1 MDDLFLRKLQETD
14 FAYFRLAWDWMQQR
28 PDLYGENEGFRNYY
42 EFVSPPETLQYFGL
56 FSGRELIALA
66 SFRLEGK
73 KACRFGLIAPPRPRF
88 RAIATLLQEL
98 QRQFF
103 TDFGGEAL
111 WICVPP
117 KSHEV
122 AQKLVGWFHWK
133 PVAPG
138 LFTYTVFDFLNH
150 EQQKNTAIA
159 SHATAH

>member
-1 MDDLFLRKLQETD
+1 MELSLRKVDSSERELFLR
-14 FAYFRLAWDWMQQR
+14 AWGWMRER
-28 PDLYGENEGFRNYY
+28 PDLYGENEGFANFA
-42 EFVSPPETLQYFGL
+42 EFCAPPEVLQYFGL
-56 FSGRELIALA
+56 FDEGQLIALA

-88 RAIATLLQEL
+88 RAIAALLQEL

-103 TDFGGEAL
+103 ADFGGEAL
-111 WICVPP
+111 WVCVPP

-138 LFTYTVFDFLNH
+138 LFTFTVFDYLNH
-150 EQQKNTAIA
+150 EQQENTAIA